1 MFEQFT
7 RNRVLVYL
15 KKNADYGD
23 SFVNSINALGETAGI
38 VRILDKV
45 NRLKSLLK
53 SDSEVNESLED
64 TVLDLFNYMVMF
76 SCAKEGNN
84 SLANIVDTTMLEAE
98 NHNTFAE
105 RVNNIFGDKDYL
117 KFSEEECEQVNTL
130 LWRYVVSLV

>member
-23 SFVNSINALGETAGI
+23 SFVNSINALGETAGL

-76 SCAKEGNN
+76 SCG
-84 SLANIVDTTMLEAE
+84 
-98 NHNTFAE
+98 
-105 RVNNIFGDKDYL
+105 
-117 KFSEEECEQVNTL
+117 L
-130 LWRYVVSLV
+130 L

>member
-23 SFVNSINALGETAGI
+23 SFVNSITALGETAGV

-53 SDSEVNESLED
+53 ADSEVNESLED
-64 TVLDLFNYMVMF
+64 TVLDLFNYVVMF
-76 SCAKEGNN
+76 NCAVEGNN
-84 SLANIVDTTMLEAE
+84 SLSNIVDTTMLEAE
-98 NHNTFAE
+98 NYTTFAQ
-105 RVNNIFGDKDYL
+105 RVNKIFGDKEDL
-117 KFSEEECEQVNTL
+117 KFNEEECEQVNTL
-130 LWRYVVSLV
+130 LWGYVVSLV